1 MLRKCKYLWWS
12 LFYLRFSLRIILL
25 EIDKIPHILFH
36 LIEKMKFYIYFRIT
50 LRLKSKMV
58 ADVAF
63 ASGEKVKKREQ
74 WDNKIDFV
82 LSCLGYAVGLGSIW
96 RFPYLCGRNGGG
108 RMSRY
113 RYRMDI
119 GIEFEY
125 QYRYQCRFD
134 IKICDIN
141 ID

>member
-1 MLRKCKYLWWS
+1 MLCNCKYLWWS
-12 LFYLRFSLRIILL
+12 LCYVRFFLRIICL
-25 EIDKIPHILFH
+25 EMHKISHILFRV
-36 LIEKMKFYIYFRIT
+36 IEKMKCYIYFRIT
-50 LRLKSKMV
+50 LRSESKMV

-108 RMSRY
+108 ATNH
-113 RYRMDI
+113 
-119 GIEFEY
+119 F
-125 QYRYQCRFD
+125 
-134 IKICDIN
+134 IK
-141 ID
+141 